1 LQAAKK
7 ALAAATLA
15 AKSSF
20 QLWVA
25 DAKANRDQALMAAG
39 KDKQAIAAA
48 HSQFQAQLGIAKKAF
63 DAAVSAAGVAFAGA
77 LASAGIPNRNK

>member
-1 LQAAKK
+1 MAKK

-25 DAKANRDQALMAAG
+25 DAKANRDQALIAAG

-48 HSQFQAQLGIAKKAF
+48 RSQFQAQLAIAKKAF
-63 DAAVSAAGVAFAGA
+63 DAALAAAGTAFASA
-77 LASAGIPNRNK
+77 LTGTGIPNQNK